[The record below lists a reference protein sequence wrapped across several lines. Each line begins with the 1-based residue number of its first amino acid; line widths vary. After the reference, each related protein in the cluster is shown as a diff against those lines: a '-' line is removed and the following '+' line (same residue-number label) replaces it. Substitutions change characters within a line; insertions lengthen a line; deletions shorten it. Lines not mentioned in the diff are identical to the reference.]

1 MPDTGLASARFPSLN
16 AARSAKQR
24 LVSGGFARNSID
36 IERQGDG
43 FEVLIH
49 VRDEHR
55 DRAEGLLAR
64 SPSTHALYETG
75 GQAATA
81 LQDNRWLAL
90 GLAGLAGFAMFGL
103 LRRR

>member
-1 MPDTGLASARFPSLN
+1 MPDTGLASALFPSLN

-24 LVSGGFARNSID
+24 LVSGGFARNSVD

-55 DRAEGLLAR
+55 ARAEGLLAH
-64 SPSTHALYETG
+64 STSTHALYEKG
-75 GQAATA
+75 SEAVGAFR
-81 LQDNRWLAL
+81 DNRWLAL

-103 LRRR
+103 LRGR

>member
-1 MPDTGLASARFPSLN
+1 MPDTGLASSQFSSLD

-49 VRDEHR
+49 VHDEHR
-55 DRAEGLLAR
+55 ERAEGLLAR
-64 SPSTHALYETG
+64 SPGTHALYETG
-75 GQAATA
+75 GQTVSAFR
-81 LQDNRWLAL
+81 DNRWLAL

>member
-1 MPDTGLASARFPSLN
+1 MPDTGLASALFPSLN
-16 AARSAKQR
+16 AAHAAKQR
-24 LVSGGFARNSID
+24 LVSVGFARNSVD
-36 IERQGDG
+36 IERQGEG

-55 DRAEGLLAR
+55 ERAEDLLAR
-64 SPSTHALYETG
+64 SPSAHALYETG

-90 GLAGLAGFAMFGL
+90 GLAGLAGFAMFSL